1 MDFDLQRV
9 LIALPVLLLSLTV
22 HEFAHAWM
30 ALRQGDDTAYM
41 LGRVTLDPRAHLEPI
56 GSLLFP
62 IIGIGTG
69 MPLLGWAK
77 PVPTNPRKYRHYKR
91 GDILV
96 SLAGVMA
103 NAVLAVI
110 FAVLVFL
117 LVMVARGMEA
127 PPQFVRT
134 LLEMLLMGVFANVG
148 LIFFNLLPIPP
159 LDGSHVFYHLLPPN
173 LGASFRQLQ
182 PYGML
187 ILWGL
192 VLFGGFGWMGG
203 IIRAVSGV
211 LLLPTGLLAG

>member
-41 LGRVTLDPRAHLEPI
+41 LGRVTLDPRAHLEPV

-69 MPLLGWAK
+69 MPLLGWAR

-103 NAVLAVI
+103 NAVLAIV

-148 LIFFNLLPIPP
+148 LIFFNLLPLPP

-173 LGASFRQLQ
+173 LGASYRQLQ

-187 ILWGL
+187 ILFGL
-192 VLFGGFGWMGG
+192 ALFGGFGWLGG
-203 IIRAVSGV
+203 IISAVSGV

>member
-1 MDFDLQRV
+1 MNFNVELV

-30 ALRQGDDTAYM
+30 ALRQGDDTAYRQ
-41 LGRVTLDPRAHLEPI
+41 GRVNVDPRAHLEPI

-69 MPLLGWAK
+69 MPILGWAK
-77 PVPTNPRKYRHYKR
+77 PVPTDPRKYRHYKR

-110 FAVLVFL
+110 FAL
-117 LVMVARGMEA
+117 LVLLFVVMTGGMDSR
-127 PPQFVRT
+127 PRFLDT
-134 LLEMLLMGVFANVG
+134 LSQMLVMGVTANVG
-148 LIFFNLLPIPP
+148 LILFNLLPIPP

-173 LGASFRQLQ
+173 LGASYRQLQ
-182 PYGML
+182 PYGMM
-187 ILWGL
+187 ILFGL
-192 VLFGGFGWMGG
+192 AFFGGFRWMGG
-203 IIRAVSGV
+203 IIYAVSNV
-211 LLLPTGLLAG
+211 LLLPTGLVG